1 MELLVQFATHIDT
14 HRLTRSD
21 LRTCI
26 QTHDEN
32 SKDDNPYRKAAA
44 IFTPPPLI

>member
-1 MELLVQFATHIDT
+1 MELFVQFATHMDS

-32 SKDDNPYRKAAA
+32 SKDDTLHRNAAT
-44 IFTPPPLI
+44 ISYPPPRT